1 MRILSLGACV
11 VGIVIVTI
19 GLIFIAPLGKG
30 LLTLAW
36 ALLYA
41 AFLPKIIIEGADWLF
56 GRGRRAALYGKGR
69 QANWTHTGVKI
80 RGDVDAGGELWISL
94 SDCALA
100 SGLSLEKR
108 LDWVATTQKRKDK
121 VKGWLITKPAMKA
134 ILDGVDVSQGEFV
147 QVNKLR
153 VFLAREVW
161 HEDEK
166 ARQTAPSEA
175 PKSPSVMALT
185 SCR

>member
-1 MRILSLGACV
+1 MRILSLGACL

-19 GLIFIAPLGKG
+19 GLIFIAPLGKAF
-30 LLTLAW
+30 LTFAW
-36 ALLYA
+36 VLLYA
-41 AFLPKIIIEGADWLF
+41 VFVPRVIIEVLDWML
-56 GRGRRAALYGKGR
+56 GRGGRAALYGKGW
-69 QANWTHTGVKI
+69 QANWTHTGVKV

-100 SGLSLEKR
+100 SGLALEKR
-108 LDWVATTQKRKDK
+108 LDWVAITQKRQDK
-121 VKGWLITKPAMKA
+121 VKGWLVTKPAMKA
-134 ILDGVDVSQGEFV
+134 ILDGINVTQGEFV

-166 ARQTAPSEA
+166 ARQTAPSGSHESA
-175 PKSPSVMALT
+175 D
-185 SCR
+185 RHGH